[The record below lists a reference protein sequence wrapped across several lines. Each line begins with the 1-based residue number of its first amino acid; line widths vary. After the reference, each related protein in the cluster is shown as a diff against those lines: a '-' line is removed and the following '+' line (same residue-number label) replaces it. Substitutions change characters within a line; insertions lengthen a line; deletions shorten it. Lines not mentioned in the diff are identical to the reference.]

1 MKLGLVLLSLAFLC
15 LNCEIGYAKCL
26 AIPVQVQGE
35 IAGNVQEGDALLL
48 QFVYSPKR
56 IETSSAKP
64 VTGQAFTLAG
74 AYSTYKRRG
83 LFSAD
88 VCSAAPGRIQLVM
101 KDRDG
106 ETLDTVDLTVPD
118 EKIDR
123 VTEIRYGKK
132 QPVVVHPRRV
142 NR

>member
-1 MKLGLVLLSLAFLC
+1 
-15 LNCEIGYAKCL
+15 
-26 AIPVQVQGE
+26 VQGE
-35 IAGNVQEGDALLL
+35 IAGNVQEGDVLLL

-64 VTGQAFTLAG
+64 VKGQTFTLAG

-83 LFSAD
+83 LFYAD
-88 VCSAAPGRIQLVM
+88 VCSAAPRRIQLVM

-118 EKIDR
+118 EKIAR
-123 VTEIRYGKK
+123 VTEMRYGKK